1 MIRAAPPSPA
11 PRPAPRAMLLVADL
25 GVPDGVGLAEGVVLA
40 GFVVTCAGRVEDNDD
55 EAVEEEEEEER
66 EEKEEAEEEEGEVVA
81 AEEDVVLL
89 VTLKYSDANK
99 GLPPPPL
106 YIPSQKMLLRDKSKF
121 RPGSPLH
128 K

>member
-1 MIRAAPPSPA
+1 
-11 PRPAPRAMLLVADL
+11 MLLVADL

-40 GFVVTCAGRVEDNDD
+40 GLVVACAGRVEDNDD
-55 EAVEEEEEEER
+55 EVVEEEKEEEEER
-66 EEKEEAEEEEGEVVA
+66 EEKEEAEEEEEEGEVVA

-99 GLPPPPL
+99 GPPPPL
-106 YIPSQKMLLRDKSKF
+106 YIPSQKMLLRDKLKF